1 MAVFSHIE
9 SLKRMNID
17 LKKNFYLKK
26 LDQVKLKDLINI
38 LNKNIE
44 NKTTIQKILDQV
56 IINYNFNKHG
66 YVLRSRKAKQVVEQV
81 NTANIIN
88 NLNTFDDNFRFATGE
103 GGEGIKLKVAV

>member
-1 MAVFSHIE
+1 
-9 SLKRMNID
+9 MNIK
-17 LKKNFYLKK
+17 LKKNFYNKK

-44 NKTTIQKILDQV
+44 NKITIQKILDQV

-66 YVLRSRKAKQVVEQV
+66 YILRSRKAKQVVKQV

-88 NLNTFDDNFRFATGE
+88 NLNTFDDNFRFATGTCE
-103 GGEGIKLKVAV
+103 GGKGIKLKVAL

>member
-1 MAVFSHIE
+1 
-9 SLKRMNID
+9 MNIK
-17 LKKNFYLKK
+17 LKKNFYNKK

-66 YVLRSRKAKQVVEQV
+66 YILRSRKAKQVAEQV

-88 NLNTFDDNFRFATGE
+88 NLNTFDDNFRFATGTCGKVE
-103 GGEGIKLKVAV
+103 KVA

>member
-88 NLNTFDDNFRFATGE
+88 NLNTFDENFRFTTGE
-103 GGEGIKLKVAV
+103 GGEGIKLKVAI

>member
-1 MAVFSHIE
+1 
-9 SLKRMNID
+9 MNIK
-17 LKKNFYLKK
+17 LNKKFYSKK

-44 NKTTIQKILDQV
+44 NKITIQKILDQV

-66 YVLRSRKAKQVVEQV
+66 YILRSRKAKQV

-88 NLNTFDDNFRFATGE
+88 NLNTFDDNFRFATGR
-103 GGEGIKLKVAV
+103 KVAV

>member
-1 MAVFSHIE
+1 
-9 SLKRMNID
+9 MNIK
-17 LKKNFYLKK
+17 LKKNFYSKK

-44 NKTTIQKILDQV
+44 NKITIQKILDQV

-66 YVLRSRKAKQVVEQV
+66 YILRSRKAKQVVEQV

-88 NLNTFDDNFRFATGE
+88 NLNSFDDNFRFTTGE
-103 GGEGIKLKVAV
+103 GDEGVKLKVAI

>member
-1 MAVFSHIE
+1 
-9 SLKRMNID
+9 MNIN
-17 LKKNFYLKK
+17 LKKNFYNKK

-44 NKTTIQKILDQV
+44 NKITIQKILDQV

-66 YVLRSRKAKQVVEQV
+66 YILRSRKAKQVVNQV

-88 NLNTFDDNFRFATGE
+88 NLNSFDDNFRFATGTCGKVE
-103 GGEGIKLKVAV
+103 KVA

>member
-1 MAVFSHIE
+1 
-9 SLKRMNID
+9 MNIN
-17 LKKNFYLKK
+17 LKKVFYNKK

-66 YVLRSRKAKQVVEQV
+66 YILRSRKAKQVVNQV
-81 NTANIIN
+81 KTANIIN
-88 NLNTFDDNFRFATGE
+88 NLNTFDDNFRFTTCE
-103 GGEGIKLKVAV
+103 GTCGKVEKVA

>member
-1 MAVFSHIE
+1 
-9 SLKRMNID
+9 MNIN
-17 LKKNFYLKK
+17 LKKNFYNKK

-66 YVLRSRKAKQVVEQV
+66 YILRSRKAKQVVNQV

-88 NLNTFDDNFRFATGE
+88 NLNSFDDNFRFATGTC
-103 GGEGIKLKVAV
+103 GKVEKVI